1 MLEGKTNPLAYFHLT
16 LELDSTR
23 RPMGTINHLQVIRL
37 DERIASEDVT
47 HAVRFWD
54 GANHRSLEG
63 KVTVEEEGERLF
75 LDMGKG
81 KTYHFRKL
89 GT

>member
-1 MLEGKTNPLAYFHLT
+1 MLEGKINPLAYFHLT

-23 RPMGTINHLQVIRL
+23 RPMGTINHLQVIRF
-37 DERIASEDVT
+37 DDRIASKDIT
-47 HAVRFWD
+47 HTVRFWD
-54 GANHRSLEG
+54 GSNHRSLEG
-63 KVTVEEEGERLF
+63 KVTVEEEGVRLF

-81 KTYHFRKL
+81 KTYRFRKL